1 MYDEYSARVWL
12 YAARWIGS
20 DAQAVA
26 DVVQDTFLAA
36 AHSWNQFDP
45 ERGSIW
51 AWLSG
56 ITHKHV
62 ALWWRLRVRDA
73 RVSNNPD
80 LDSSAVTTEPTPVA
94 GLELAETV
102 ELVRR
107 VLAELNADHAALL
120 IAKYTDGNSLAE
132 LLEQFGGTLEGVR
145 SKLARA
151 RQCFRDRFAKENP
164 EAADRWLTVGL
175 GNSVGSNQAL
185 PNER

>member
-1 MYDEYSARVWL
+1 M
-12 YAARWIGS
+12 
-20 DAQAVA
+20 A
-26 DVVQDTFLAA
+26 DVVQETFLAA

-56 ITHKHV
+56 ITHKLV
-62 ALWWRLRVRDA
+62 ALWWRTHARDA
-73 RVSNNPD
+73 RVLSDPD
-80 LDSSAVTTEPTPVA
+80 LDSSAVTTERAPVA

-102 ELVRR
+102 EQVRR
-107 VLAELNADHAALL
+107 VMAELNADHAALL

-151 RQCFRDRFAKENP
+151 KQSFRDRFAKENP
-164 EAADRWLTVGL
+164 ETADRWLTVGL
-175 GNSVGSNQAL
+175 ENSVGSNQAL